1 MRECINCR
9 QKTFDDE
16 KEVCVNCGSGMT
28 LWGDEE

>member
-1 MRECINCR
+1 MRECISCR

-16 KEVCVNCGSGMT
+16 KEVCVYCGSVMT